1 MKKSINLYF
10 AGSKLQKEKI
20 KAIKEAGFDEIF
32 CGVGDATADLSLR
45 DIVKYANS
53 LGLGCTMIHCAYD
66 NNKVQYFWDEGEIG
80 DEVCED
86 YCNQIRKCQGLTDN
100 FVVHL
105 NTYSSQK
112 ESEIG
117 LLRIKKMLDVCK
129 ECNVNLCVENLCSA
143 TEIPYIFKHIKHDK
157 LKICF
162 DSGHQHFITPNF
174 DVLGKYSNYVT
185 VLHLHDNHGNADEHM
200 PCGQGTVDWQK
211 VAQGLKLI
219 PNLVLSSE
227 VKSGREDIDKK
238 YLATVYQG
246 LNMVEKLITE

>member
-10 AGSKLQKEKI
+10 AGSKAQKDKI
-20 KAIKEAGFDEIF
+20 KAIKDAGFNEFF
-32 CGVGDATADLSLR
+32 CGVGDVTEEYSLR
-45 DIVKYANS
+45 DIVEHAKS
-53 LGLGCTMIHCAYD
+53 LGMNCTMIHCAYD

-86 YCNQIRKCQGLTDN
+86 YCNQIRKCQGLTEN

-117 LLRIKKMLDVCK
+117 LLRIKKMLIVCK
-129 ECNVNLCVENLCSA
+129 ECNINLCVENLCSA
-143 TEIPYIFKHIKHDK
+143 TEIPYIFKHIKHDQ

-174 DVLGKYSNYVT
+174 DVLRKYSNYVT
-185 VLHLHDNHGNADEHM
+185 VLHLHDNHGGADEHL
-200 PCGQGTVDWQK
+200 PCGQGTINWENI
-211 VAQGLKLI
+211 AQGLKLV
-219 PNLVLSSE
+219 PNIVLSSE
-227 VKSGREDIDKK
+227 VKSGKVEIDRN
-238 YLATVYQG
+238 YLADVFQG
-246 LNMVEKLITE
+246 LCRVEELVKC